1 MDVELVVDE
10 EVEEEDVDEMVLDTA
25 DDVLID
31 ELVDEAVLMVDEEEV
46 EAAELED
53 DEVGKTP

>member
-53 DEVGKTP
+53 DEADKTP